1 MDAQM
6 EIVWLGHAAFKIKMF
21 SGRIIYLDPYNIEND
36 EEKADIIVSSHTHGD
51 HFSRSDIKKLWRADT
66 VLLGPISIE
75 SSLKKF
81 DGKGLEIGEVFAYK
95 DLSIELFPAYT
106 IKKSTHPKS
115 NNWTG
120 TIIESAGKSVYHAG
134 DTERI
139 PEMKDLRNRNITVAL
154 LPCGGTYTM
163 DFEEASDAAVD
174 IQPEIVVPMHNW
186 DKDLNS
192 FKDIMAKKDP
202 NIRVE
207 ILTEKSLKI

>member
-1 MDAQM
+1 M
-6 EIVWLGHAAFKIKMF
+6 EIFWLGHASFKIKMF
-21 SGRIIYLDPYNIEND
+21 SGRIIYLDPYNIKD
-36 EEKADIIVSSHTHGD
+36 GEEKADIIVSSHMHGD
-51 HFSRSDIKKLWRADT
+51 HFSRSDIKKIWREDT
-66 VLLGPISIE
+66 ILLGPASIE

-81 DGKGLEIGEVFAYK
+81 NGQALEIGEEFAYK
-95 DLSIELFPAYT
+95 DFTIDLFPAYT

-139 PEMKDLRNRNITVAL
+139 PEMKDLKKRNITVAL
-154 LPCGGTYTM
+154 LPCGGNYTM

-174 IQPEIVVPMHNW
+174 IRPEIVVPMHNW

-192 FKDIMAKKDP
+192 FKDIMAKKDSK
-202 NIRVE
+202 IRVE

>member
-6 EIVWLGHAAFKIKMF
+6 EIFWLGHASFKIEMF
-21 SGRIIYLDPYNIEND
+21 SGRIIYLDPYNIKD
-36 EEKADIIVSSHTHGD
+36 GEEKADIIVSSHTHGD
-51 HFSRSDIKKLWRADT
+51 HFSRSDIKKIWGDNT
-66 VLLGPISIE
+66 ILLGPASIE

-81 DGKGLEIGEVFAYK
+81 DGKGLEIGEEFAYK
-95 DLSIELFPAYT
+95 DFTIELFPAYT
-106 IKKSTHPKS
+106 IKKGTHPKG

-139 PEMKDLRNRNITVAL
+139 PEMKNLKDRKITVAL
-154 LPCGGTYTM
+154 IPCGGTYTM

-186 DKDLNS
+186 DKNLDS
-192 FKDIMAKKDP
+192 FKDIMVKKDP
-202 NIRVE
+202 NIKVE
-207 ILTEKSLKI
+207 ILKEKSLRI